1 MTDYAMGSA
10 VTSSGQGRAT
20 TTAGEVLSRY
30 LHAQAG
36 DFLRSLRLHR
46 ESGSDAEEAVE
57 AARLLR
63 QSARR
68 ISGVLYT
75 YRPLTDP
82 VWADQLRAELAWLSG
97 VLAREHAYAARLAR
111 LRGALHRL
119 SGAPVPEPLAE
130 RAAEAQPSGTA
141 SGTENGAGPRPVRG
155 ARNHAAATGG
165 PAVSAR

>member
-10 VTSSGQGRAT
+10 VTSGDQGQAT
-20 TTAGEVLSRY
+20 TTAGDVLSRY

-68 ISGVLYT
+68 ISGVLHT

-97 VLAREHAYAARLAR
+97 MLAREHAYAARLAR

-119 SGAPVPEPLAE
+119 SGAPLPDPGAGRPVGPP
-130 RAAEAQPSGTA
+130 P
-141 SGTENGAGPRPVRG
+141 GAGPDTERGRPAG
-155 ARNHAAATGG
+155 ADNGAA
-165 PAVSAR
+165 